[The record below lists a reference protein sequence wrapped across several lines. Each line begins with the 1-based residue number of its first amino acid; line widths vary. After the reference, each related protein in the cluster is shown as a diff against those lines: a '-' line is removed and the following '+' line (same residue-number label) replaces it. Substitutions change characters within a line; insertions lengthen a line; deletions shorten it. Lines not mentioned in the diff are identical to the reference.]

1 MYFAFCEIFFLKYFS
16 YARDHLYESGLKKN
30 RINRNVREEFE
41 NSPMARSDLQ

>member
-16 YARDHLYESGLKKN
+16 YARDHLYESG
-30 RINRNVREEFE
+30 EEFE